1 MRAPAFWST
10 VHILTAALVA
20 TAASLGAQ
28 QVAEQ
33 SPLQH
38 CDTITSRTSAA
49 VLSGMP
55 VLSVTAITSPPSII
69 PGVAGRM
76 AARLHSTTRPG
87 TVLRD
92 LPVVPGDTVDTVIVG
107 EAMRRLRQRGY
118 LSNVELRGVTCAER
132 SGVDLTLLSTDRWS
146 LNPNFSAQG
155 GSSYGGVEE
164 RNLLGTGRVG
174 SLSVATREGRLGGSL
189 GYTDDYLLSLPVYL
203 RTRIAEYGDGDEVR
217 ARLRNTT
224 QSIQDRWSYQLVLSR
239 YRRDTDTEESFAGD
253 EVLIAQAFRRE
264 GAFPLVGRR
273 IGDVGTSVNSLLM
286 GLDFERASLNA
297 PDNALTVGPKLVE
310 RRYHGPAIGFARR
323 SAVFDTVSWL
333 GERQVLVDVPLGVEM
348 EGLVSAGREDV
359 SREPAAYGSVWIG
372 KMWIPAP
379 RHLASV
385 DFWSSG
391 YHIENQLN
399 FAAASTRVLASYYAR
414 DGVTLYS
421 AHLGAEKLVNPDPD
435 VRALQTYDPTL
446 PVTPDVYRLSENAM
460 EAEFERAEHVR
471 SPMSAFN
478 IDAAVFTAGSY
489 RTASALSQRDHF
501 GVAVVGA
508 GLRLLPAS
516 QGSGALRID
525 LLYPAFRSPGTRNG
539 ITFAVSVAPWLQA
552 NRQRED
558 PRLR

>member
-1 MRAPAFWST
+1 MRAPACWPT
-10 VHILTAALVA
+10 IHILTAALLA
-20 TAASLGAQ
+20 TAAPAGAQ
-28 QVAEQ
+28 QPAGQ
-33 SPLQH
+33 ATLPH
-38 CDTITSRTSAA
+38 CDTVISRTSAA
-49 VLSGMP
+49 ALSGMF
-55 VLSVTAITSPPSII
+55 VRSVTAITSPPSII

-76 AARLHSTTRPG
+76 AARLHSTTRPS

-118 LSNVELRGVTCAER
+118 LANVELRGVTCAER
-132 SGVDLTLLSTDRWS
+132 SGVDLTLVSLDRWS

-155 GSSYGGVEE
+155 GSSYGGIEE
-164 RNLLGTGRVG
+164 RNLFGTGRVG

-189 GYTDDYLLSLPVYL
+189 GYTDDYLLGLPVYL
-203 RTRIAEYGDGDEVR
+203 RTRIAKYGDGDEVR
-217 ARLRNTT
+217 TRMRNTT

-239 YRRDTDTEESFAGD
+239 YRRDTDTKQSFAGD

-264 GAFPLVGRR
+264 GAFLLVGRR
-273 IGDVGTSVNSLLM
+273 IGDVGASVNSLLI

-310 RRYHGPAIGFARR
+310 RKYHGPTIGFARR
-323 SAVFDTVSWL
+323 SAVFDTVSWI
-333 GERQVLVDVPLGVEM
+333 GERQVLVDVPLGIEM
-348 EGLVSAGREDV
+348 EGLVSGGREDV

-372 KMWIPAP
+372 RMWIPAA
-379 RHLASV
+379 RRLASV

-391 YHIENQLN
+391 YHIQNQLN
-399 FAAASTRVLASYYAR
+399 FAAASTRALVSYYAR
-414 DGVTLYS
+414 NGATLYS

-446 PVTPDVYRLSENAM
+446 PVIPDVYRLSENAI
-460 EAEFERAEHVR
+460 EAEFERSDHVR
-471 SPMSAFN
+471 SPISAFN
-478 IDAAVFTAGSY
+478 VDAAVFTAGSY
-489 RTASALSQRDHF
+489 RTASALSQHDHF

-525 LLYPAFRSPGTRNG
+525 LMYPAFKSPGTRSG
-539 ITFAVSVAPWLQA
+539 VTLAVSVAAWLQA